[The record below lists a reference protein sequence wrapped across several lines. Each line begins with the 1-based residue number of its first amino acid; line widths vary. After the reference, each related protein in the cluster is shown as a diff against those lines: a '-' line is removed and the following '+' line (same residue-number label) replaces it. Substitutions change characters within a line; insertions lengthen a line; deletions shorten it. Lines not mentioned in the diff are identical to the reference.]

1 MELGGHAPF
10 IVCEDAD
17 IEGAATLACTLKF
30 RNAGQVCASPSRF
43 YVHETVFA
51 AFAQRCTEL
60 ADQLKIGDG
69 FAPTSQ
75 MGPLANARCLM
86 MVQELLADA
95 AELGGDVNG
104 REAHW

>member
-1 MELGGHAPF
+1 MHRLSCVRMPILRALP
-10 IVCEDAD
+10 
-17 IEGAATLACTLKF
+17 LWLF

-51 AFAQRCTEL
+51 AFAQRFTEL

-75 MGPLANARCLM
+75 MRPLANARCLM

-95 AELGGDVNG
+95 AELGGG
-104 REAHW
+104 ER